1 LPVKTGIRFLM
12 ISDFALDG
20 AWAPAFAGVTIRLTL
35 RRIIKFS
42 ITFIPREFSAGYFL
56 EGSENHDQVAF

>member
-1 LPVKTGIRFLM
+1 M

-35 RRIIKFS
+35 PRIIKFS